1 MRQQKLWIWGGIHK
15 ALTGACEEK
24 GLNFRL

>member
-1 MRQQKLWIWGGIHK
+1 MRQQKLWIGGGGHR
-15 ALTGACEEK
+15 AVAGAWEEK

>member
-1 MRQQKLWIWGGIHK
+1 MRQQKLWIWDGVQR
-15 ALTGACEEK
+15 ALTGVWEEK